1 MKYIIQYS
9 FKEFQIRINNYIF
22 QVIQVKIQDYQF
34 GVVFVQLLCTVH
46 KLSGLLYTLPDND
59 WAPF

>member
-9 FKEFQIRINNYIF
+9 FKEVQFIVNNYIF

-34 GVVFVQLLCTVH
+34 RVEFVQLLWNVR
-46 KLSGLLYTLPDND
+46 KFLLYTLPDND
-59 WAPF
+59 LAPFK